1 MIYGYTR
8 VSTNEQSADSQKNII
23 SRYGMDNK
31 LVIDEWIE
39 LEISSRKSTAQR
51 CIDELLEK
59 LLPNDI
65 VIASE
70 LSRLGR
76 AIKETLN
83 IVEAITKQKQSR
95 LILMN
100 KMILPIKY

>member
-8 VSTNEQSADSQKNII
+8 VSTNEQSVNSQKNMI
-23 SRYGMDNK
+23 SRYGMDHK
-31 LVIDEWIE
+31 LVIDEWIN
-39 LEISSRKSTAQR
+39 LEMSSRKSTAER
-51 CIDELLEK
+51 RIDELLEK

-76 AIKETLN
+76 SIKETL
-83 IVEAITKQKQSR
+83 V
-95 LILMN
+95 
-100 KMILPIKY
+100 